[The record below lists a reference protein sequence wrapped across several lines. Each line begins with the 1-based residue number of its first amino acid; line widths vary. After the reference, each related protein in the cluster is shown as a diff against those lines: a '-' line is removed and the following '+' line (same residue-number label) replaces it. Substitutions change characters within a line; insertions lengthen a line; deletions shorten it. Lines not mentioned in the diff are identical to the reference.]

1 MPALDRVVKSK
12 VVAPSMVLIPADLVS
27 IAVVR
32 AAICEA
38 LNDHGWDQDDCRRV
52 VLAASE
58 AVANA
63 VEHGSQ
69 GGELVEIVYQ
79 VGDMDAQLRILD
91 SGGPEEWTP
100 PAEPPVPSPDAPRGR
115 GLALIRALAQKVEF
129 RSAGRG
135 TELRLDFA
143 RGA

>member
-1 MPALDRVVKSK
+1 MPAMDCLVNSK

-38 LNDHGWDQDDCRRV
+38 LRECGWSEDACRRV

-63 VEHGSQ
+63 VEHGSDE
-69 GGELVEIVYQ
+69 GELVEIVYQ
-79 VGDMDAQLRILD
+79 VGDEDAQVRILD
-91 SGGPEEWTP
+91 SGGTARWTP
-100 PAEPPVPSPDAPRGR
+100 PTDPPLPPSTATRGR
-115 GLALIRALAQKVEF
+115 GLSIISALAQKMEF
-129 RSAGRG
+129 RRAGQG
-135 TELRLDFA
+135 TELRLDFS
-143 RGA
+143 RVV